1 MDGWLSDIESPEVEA
16 YWPDAPLG
24 EPGTL
29 AAMLASARIQCEA
42 FAPDLG
48 ATVDIPANYR
58 HAQVLQARAL
68 YRAGMAGSD
77 SRIGVDGQAVTVF
90 PMDWTVK
97 ALLRPKRGRPR
108 VR

>member
-1 MDGWLSDIESPEVEA
+1 MLGWLTDVDSVEIEQF
-16 YWPDAPLG
+16 WPDAPL
-24 EPGTL
+24 EDAGTL
-29 AAMLASARIQCEA
+29 VGMLASAQVQCEA

-48 ATVDIPANYR
+48 DVEIPANYK

-68 YRAGMAGSD
+68 YRAGMAGVD
-77 SRIGVDGQAVTVF
+77 NRIGMDGQAVTVF

-97 ALLRPKRGRPR
+97 ALLRPKRGKPW